1 MVLAIW
7 GEHREADA
15 ISMLLT
21 QTDFLRALKT
31 IADLQQMKEILA
43 SLDTLPATAE
53 TEVSYFSLE
62 RDYEYLRF
70 KVIDALTQS
79 LDAIL

>member
-1 MVLAIW
+1 M

>member
-1 MVLAIW
+1 
-7 GEHREADA
+7 
-15 ISMLLT
+15 
-21 QTDFLRALKT
+21 
-31 IADLQQMKEILA
+31 MKEILA

>member
-1 MVLAIW
+1 
-7 GEHREADA
+7 
-15 ISMLLT
+15 MLLT

-53 TEVSYFSLE
+53 TEVSHFSLE